1 LTTLPSP
8 RMRVA
13 PPVQALSCSTG
24 PWRSFQQ
31 ALVALSTAVTT
42 GWVGVQ
48 LGVVEGAT
56 LAGVALAMGL
66 VAARWAGRRW
76 AAPSRRLAWD
86 GAAWQ
91 LPPEELTGQ
100 VALMIDLG
108 DWMLVRFSPGSR
120 WLPLSRREAATD
132 WQALRVALHAA
143 PSLRPG
149 A

>member
-24 PWRSFQQ
+24 LWRSFQQ
-31 ALVALSTAVTT
+31 ALLALSTAVAT
-42 GWVGVQ
+42 GWAGAQ
-48 LGVVEGAT
+48 LGAEGAM
-56 LAGVALAMGL
+56 LAGAALAMGL
-66 VAARWAGRRW
+66 AAAWWAGHRPV
-76 AAPSRRLAWD
+76 APPRRLAWD

-91 LPPEELTGQ
+91 VEGLAGQ
-100 VALMIDLG
+100 VRLMIDLG
-108 DWMLVRFSPGSR
+108 DWMLLRFSPGRR
-120 WLPLSRREAATD
+120 WLPLSRRDAGTD

-143 PSLRPG
+143 SPLRPG